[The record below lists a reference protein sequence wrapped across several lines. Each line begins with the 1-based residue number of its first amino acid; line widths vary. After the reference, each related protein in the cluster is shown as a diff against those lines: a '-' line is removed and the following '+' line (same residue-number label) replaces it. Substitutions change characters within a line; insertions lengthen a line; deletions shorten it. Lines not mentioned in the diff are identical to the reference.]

1 RWRGAGRTGE
11 IAMPL
16 NGGLLLAALLCL
28 PLTAILITCTPML
41 LRAVASEPAVA
52 ETGTQY
58 LQIRLL
64 GMTAVGLN
72 FSFRGYWNAVNMS
85 RLYMMTLIAMH
96 LCGIFL
102 NWVLIFGHLGSPA
115 FGARGAGMSNAI
127 SMWIGTIVYFA
138 FAWRYGR
145 SEGFLKGL
153 PSWET

>member
-96 LCGIFL
+96 LAGIAL
-102 NWVLIFGHLGSPA
+102 NWILIFGHLGAPA
-115 FGARGAGMSNAI
+115 LGVEGAGLSNAI
-127 SMWIGTIVYFA
+127 SQWVGTAVYFSM
-138 FAWRYGR
+138 AWHYGR
-145 SEGFLKGL
+145 SEGFLAGL
-153 PSWET
+153 PSRET